1 VSDEEL
7 ILEDPRTFSGVVQD
21 MFRIGYKASAEQF
34 RADELLRFAL
44 LAEEAGF
51 DSVGVSDH
59 FQPWRHSG
67 GQAPNALV
75 WLGALAARTKRVQIG
90 TSVATPTFRYHPALV
105 AQAAATIESLAPGRS
120 FLGIGTGESMNEVPL
135 GIEWPEIK
143 ERFARMR
150 EAVDL
155 MQRLWK
161 EEFVTF
167 EGQYYRTKDATI
179 YERPSS
185 GKVPLYIAA
194 TGEAAARLAG
204 RLADGFICTSGKGE
218 ELYTNTL
225 IPAVREG
232 AKKAGRDAGSLDMM
246 IEVKVS
252 FDTDLERAMADTT
265 QWAALALPGEQKVG
279 VHDPREM
286 ERLASALSPQQTALR
301 WIVSTDPDEVTERV
315 GAYVGMGFNH
325 LLVHGPGAD
334 QQRFIQL
341 FAKEV
346 MPRLRARYA

>member
-1 VSDEEL
+1 
-7 ILEDPRTFSGVVQD
+7 

-34 RADELLRFAL
+34 RADDLLRFAL

-90 TSVATPTFRYHPALV
+90 TSVATPTFRYHPALM

-161 EEFVTF
+161 EDFVTF
-167 EGQYYRTKDATI
+167 EGHYYRTKEATI
-179 YERPSS
+179 YERPAS

-218 ELYTNTL
+218 ELYTSTL

-232 AKKAGRDAGSLDMM
+232 AKKAGRDAADLDMM

-252 FDTDLERAMADTT
+252 FDTDLARAMADTT

-286 ERLASALSPQQTALR
+286 ERLASALSPQQTASR

-315 GAYVGMGFNH
+315 GSYVGMGFNH

-334 QQRFIQL
+334 QPRFIQL

-346 MPRLRARYA
+346 MPRLRARYGT

>member
-1 VSDEEL
+1 
-7 ILEDPRTFSGVVQD
+7 

-44 LAEEAGF
+44 LAEEAGV

-90 TSVATPTFRYHPALV
+90 TSVATPTFRYYPALM

-155 MQRLWK
+155 MQRL
-161 EEFVTF
+161 
-167 EGQYYRTKDATI
+167 
-179 YERPSS
+179 
-185 GKVPLYIAA
+185 
-194 TGEAAARLAG
+194 
-204 RLADGFICTSGKGE
+204 
-218 ELYTNTL
+218 
-225 IPAVREG
+225 
-232 AKKAGRDAGSLDMM
+232 
-246 IEVKVS
+246 
-252 FDTDLERAMADTT
+252 
-265 QWAALALPGEQKVG
+265 
-279 VHDPREM
+279 
-286 ERLASALSPQQTALR
+286 
-301 WIVSTDPDEVTERV
+301 
-315 GAYVGMGFNH
+315 
-325 LLVHGPGAD
+325 
-334 QQRFIQL
+334 
-341 FAKEV
+341 
-346 MPRLRARYA
+346 